1 MFVAPERGERL
12 MCIGV
17 LPDAVRGRLVAP
29 AKPPA
34 GAIGTRIMGSVCPPA
49 DTSMCRF
56 DREALLPG
64 SQAGTLGAQKLSVN
78 TPQSCGGS

>member
-49 DTSMCRF
+49 DTSICADLTGKHCCPAPRQG
-56 DREALLPG
+56 RWGP
-64 SQAGTLGAQKLSVN
+64 K
-78 TPQSCGGS
+78 SCL